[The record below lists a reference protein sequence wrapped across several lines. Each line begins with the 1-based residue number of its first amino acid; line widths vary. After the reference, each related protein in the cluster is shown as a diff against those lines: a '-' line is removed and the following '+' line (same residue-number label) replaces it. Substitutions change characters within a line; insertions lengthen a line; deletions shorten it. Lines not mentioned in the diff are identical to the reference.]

1 MIDFAFEFSYAD
13 EKHMAL
19 KNVKGKIPTGTCI
32 VLCGGSGCGKST
44 LLKCINGLIPNFY
57 EGKLKGFC
65 YINGK
70 TCSEMSVGETGEL
83 VASVFQDPRSQFFTI
98 NSSTEIAFGLENLGL
113 PQAEIQRKV
122 EEAFRLFGLERLK
135 DRNVYELSSGERQI
149 VSILAAWAMN
159 TDVLLLDEPT
169 ANLDYA
175 AIEALHHI
183 LLQLKKQGKTLIF
196 SEHRLYYLNGIADAY
211 WLMENGEITGRFT
224 PEEMAQLTP
233 QQRCAMSVRN
243 LDLANL
249 SIPKNKPAFH
259 SRKPGFDFE
268 VSGLKFGYQKKT
280 GRLIQDLTFS
290 ATCGEAVGIIGT
302 NGCGKTTAGK
312 IMSGLIKATSGT
324 ILYDHKKMSRKKL
337 QENVLFVMQEA
348 EFQFYTNSVLNEL
361 KYGQRITPEFQEK
374 AELLLKKFGMWEIRD
389 RHPFSLSGGQMQKLV
404 LMIACLSPK
413 QIVVLD
419 EPTSGLDARSL
430 QGCAELILEMQKEKL
445 IFIITHDLELIA
457 QVCTRCICI
466 ADGKIER
473 EFCMYGDSC
482 MKDLMTYMKTNFSM
496 SEDTEPSGTKT
507 PASAIHPVTKILLW
521 ILAMIA
527 VSTTN
532 DLMVW
537 GVNAVL
543 IVMLLVDRRYA
554 LALMGGGISAVL
566 FGLHRC
572 FPSTALSFAFVF
584 FPRLL
589 ALWLSMCTFI
599 GGNEASRTIA
609 ALRYLHVPEKLI
621 MICSVVF
628 RFFPVLSRDMI
639 LMRHAIRTRGA
650 FVTLWQKLCAFPQ
663 YIEILT
669 VPMALR
675 VIRIA
680 ETLSASAETRG
691 IDLKRKRHS
700 YISLRFTL
708 WDIPFLFLLFTV
720 VIISVLH

>member
-1 MIDFAFEFSYAD
+1 
-13 EKHMAL
+13 
-19 KNVKGKIPTGTCI
+19 
-32 VLCGGSGCGKST
+32 
-44 LLKCINGLIPNFY
+44 
-57 EGKLKGFC
+57 
-65 YINGK
+65 
-70 TCSEMSVGETGEL
+70 
-83 VASVFQDPRSQFFTI
+83 
-98 NSSTEIAFGLENLGL
+98 
-113 PQAEIQRKV
+113 
-122 EEAFRLFGLERLK
+122 
-135 DRNVYELSSGERQI
+135 
-149 VSILAAWAMN
+149 
-159 TDVLLLDEPT
+159 
-169 ANLDYA
+169 
-175 AIEALHHI
+175 
-183 LLQLKKQGKTLIF
+183 
-196 SEHRLYYLNGIADAY
+196 
-211 WLMENGEITGRFT
+211 
-224 PEEMAQLTP
+224 
-233 QQRCAMSVRN
+233 
-243 LDLANL
+243 
-249 SIPKNKPAFH
+249 
-259 SRKPGFDFE
+259 
-268 VSGLKFGYQKKT
+268 
-280 GRLIQDLTFS
+280 
-290 ATCGEAVGIIGT
+290 
-302 NGCGKTTAGK
+302 
-312 IMSGLIKATSGT
+312 
-324 ILYDHKKMSRKKL
+324 
-337 QENVLFVMQEA
+337 
-348 EFQFYTNSVLNEL
+348 
-361 KYGQRITPEFQEK
+361 
-374 AELLLKKFGMWEIRD
+374 
-389 RHPFSLSGGQMQKLV
+389 
-404 LMIACLSPK
+404 
-413 QIVVLD
+413 
-419 EPTSGLDARSL
+419 
-430 QGCAELILEMQKEKL
+430 
-445 IFIITHDLELIA
+445 
-457 QVCTRCICI
+457 
-466 ADGKIER
+466 
-473 EFCMYGDSC
+473 MYGDSC

-543 IVMLLVDRRYA
+543 IVMLFVDRRYA

-566 FGLHRC
+566 FGLHHC

-628 RFFPVLSRDMI
+628 RFFPVMSRDMT

-720 VIISVLH
+720 VIISV